1 MIDTVLNPI
10 ITSPKLPLYFRQLEQ
25 MLAHEQ
31 QERQS
36 FYNQINEDDKA
47 EFINGEMVF
56 HSPVRLWHYRAGKR
70 LLVLLDTFV
79 QKHDLGLVGYEKL
92 MISLSRNDYEPDLC
106 YFRKEKTDRFAPD
119 QMRFP
124 APDLVVEILSESTE
138 QRDRGVKME
147 DYALHGIDEYWLIDP
162 ETEIVEQ
169 YLRQGD
175 AYDLH
180 LKLNAG
186 SLESQVIPSF
196 AIPVRAIFDDEVN
209 RQTLAEMYL

>member
-1 MIDTVLNPI
+1 MLDAILTPL
-10 ITSPKLPLYFRQLEQ
+10 ITSPNLPHYLEQ
-25 MLAHEQ
+25 L
-31 QERQS
+31 QEFFAQETDRRKAFHRS
-36 FYNQINEDDKA
+36 VNEGDKV
-47 EFINGEMVF
+47 EFINGAIVT
-56 HSPVRLWHYRAGKR
+56 HLPIRLKDHLVGNR
-70 LLVLLDTFV
+70 LLVIMNAFV
-79 QKHDLGLVGYEKL
+79 QKHSLGLVGYEKL

-106 YFRKEKTDRFAPD
+106 YFRKEKSERFAPE

-124 APDLVVEILSESTE
+124 APDLVVEILSESAE
-138 QRDRGVKME
+138 QRDRGIKME

-180 LKLNAG
+180 LKLNSG
-186 SLESQVIPSF
+186 VLESQVTPGF